1 MIIYKITNLITG
13 KLYIGQTRS
22 TLKKRFSQHC
32 ERRNKTV
39 ISLALKKYG
48 KCNFSITPL
57 IEGVKTQADA
67 NREEQR
73 LIEELNTVSPNGYNI
88 ENGGNVCAMLK
99 GTKLKISKALKGRKV
114 TWGTKVS
121 TSVKKLW
128 EEPEYREKQV
138 KQRRSKRGK
147 YRKGIVKPLR
157 INLPI
162 VKINE
167 MYRSGRTINFIAK
180 YFSVSFYTIKKRLIC
195 EK

>member
-48 KCNFSITPL
+48 KSNFLITPL
-57 IEGVKTQADA
+57 IEDVKTQNDA

-73 LIEELNTVSPNGYNI
+73 LIKELNTVSPNGYNV
-88 ENGGNVCAMLK
+88 ENGGNACVMHK
-99 GTKLKISKALKGRKV
+99 RTKLKISKALKGREV

-121 TSVKKLW
+121 AGVKKLW
-128 EEPEYREKQV
+128 EDPEYRAKQV

-147 YRKGIVKPLR
+147 YRKGAVKPLR

-162 VKINE
+162 NEINE
-167 MYRSGRTINFIAK
+167 MFRRGHTIYSIAK
-180 YFSVSFYTIKKRLIC
+180 HFSVSFYTIKKRLIC